1 MKKKFTSALA
11 LVIFSIVLVAVSF
24 IPANSTNT
32 TSGNL
37 KTGLAISTSVKDST
51 DATDEKEGLNSTTV
65 TIAAVTVDE
74 EGKIV
79 TCKIDVLEATVKFN
93 TSGIITSDLTSD
105 YLTKKE
111 LKDTYGMKQYSS
123 IQKEWYEQVEAFE
136 NYCIGK
142 TADEILGIT
151 VNAETGIADDNT
163 LTAGCTMHP
172 AQFQYI
178 VAEAAKNAAVTGA
191 NPDDKLGIAISTSIK
206 DSKDATAEAEGI
218 ATVSATIAVTTV
230 DVNGKVTSAMIDAL
244 QTNVKFDTTGKISTD
259 LTSEILTKNE
269 LKDDYGM
276 KQYSS
281 IQKEWYEQAEAFAQY
296 CVGKT
301 GDEIFGIAVND
312 ETGFVDGLATGCTL
326 HPGNFQY
333 VVAEAIQNVK

>member
-1 MKKKFTSALA
+1 MKKRFTSALA

-93 TSGIITSDLTSD
+93 KSGIITSDLTSD

-123 IQKEWYEQVEAFE
+123 IRISSTLKPIIHIQVCITAFSKPCSHQ
-136 NYCIGK
+136 CIC
-142 TADEILGIT
+142 L
-151 VNAETGIADDNT
+151 
-163 LTAGCTMHP
+163 L
-172 AQFQYI
+172 F
-178 VAEAAKNAAVTGA
+178 
-191 NPDDKLGIAISTSIK
+191 DK
-206 DSKDATAEAEGI
+206 
-218 ATVSATIAVTTV
+218 
-230 DVNGKVTSAMIDAL
+230 
-244 QTNVKFDTTGKISTD
+244 F
-259 LTSEILTKNE
+259 
-269 LKDDYGM
+269 
-276 KQYSS
+276 
-281 IQKEWYEQAEAFAQY
+281 F
-296 CVGKT
+296 
-301 GDEIFGIAVND
+301 
-312 ETGFVDGLATGCTL
+312 
-326 HPGNFQY
+326 
-333 VVAEAIQNVK
+333 